1 MYVCNSS
8 YLPDDFYLNSKYEL
22 LIIKKKKNGW
32 ISSLSIGNVLSDLGE
47 NCDLSSNWNSI
58 VFATTVSV
66 SFPFSHLHERYLID
80 KTPPKK
86 LLMMMMSALENS
98 SSSPSAETF
107 ALMTFLQLLW
117 DCYLYMYNNIVYKNI
132 SWLYTHAGSIIIT
145 SPASSTDFRSATTS
159 AFVPITAVSFSL
171 YIEVQIYSLEI
182 ILNKYA
188 QWWLSDYDCFQPR
201 SWERTSNFF
210 LLCSYNNND
219 ATHKF
224 WWPQQHHA
232 LVMAHLL

>member
-182 ILNKYA
+182 ILNKYMRYGD
-188 QWWLSDYDCFQPR
+188 WVIMIV
-201 SWERTSNFF
+201 SNLDRESAHKIFF
-210 LLCSYNNND
+210 IIYL
-219 ATHKF
+219 
-224 WWPQQHHA
+224 
-232 LVMAHLL
+232 